1 MKAYKGMDKNMQ
13 CLGYQY
19 EIGKT
24 YIHDGPVKCCP
35 DDDDVA
41 QGRGGFHACEYPLDV
56 LSYYPPSESRYFEV
70 EQDGEIESAG
80 GDTKRASTKITIGAE
95 LSIAGLVKAAVEYTR
110 EHRTQNEED
119 RATGNQGAASATGD
133 WGAASATGDW
143 GAASATG
150 NQGAASATG
159 NQGAASATGYRGAAS
174 ATGDWGA
181 ASATGD
187 WGAASATGIFGVAV
201 VTGAN
206 GTATVSGRAS
216 IAVAAGYNSN
226 AKGDIGEAIC
236 AIEYDEWDGEKY
248 PIKAVKA
255 AIVDGV
261 TIKANTPYTLKDG
274 ELVEVA

>member
-1 MKAYKGMDKNMQ
+1 M
-13 CLGYQY
+13 
-19 EIGKT
+19 
-24 YIHDGPVKCCP
+24 
-35 DDDDVA
+35 
-41 QGRGGFHACEYPLDV
+41 
-56 LSYYPPSESRYFEV
+56 
-70 EQDGEIESAG
+70 
-80 GDTKRASTKITIGAE
+80 
-95 LSIAGLVKAAVEYTR
+95 
-110 EHRTQNEED
+110 
-119 RATGNQGAASATGD
+119 
-133 WGAASATGDW
+133 
-143 GAASATG
+143 
-150 NQGAASATG
+150 
-159 NQGAASATGYRGAAS
+159 
-174 ATGDWGA
+174 
-181 ASATGD
+181 
-187 WGAASATGIFGVAV
+187 AV

>member
-19 EIGKT
+19 EIGQT

-35 DDDDVA
+35 DDDDIA

-56 LSYYPPSESRYFEV
+56 FNYYPPSESRYFEV

-95 LSIAGLVKAAVEYTR
+95 LGIAGLVKAAVEYTR
-110 EHRTQNEED
+110 EHCTQNEED
-119 RATGNQGAASATGD
+119 RATGDQGAASATGD
-133 WGAASATGDW
+133 
-143 GAASATG
+143 
-150 NQGAASATG
+150 Q
-159 NQGAASATGYRGAAS
+159 
-174 ATGDWGA
+174 
-181 ASATGD
+181 
-187 WGAASATGIFGVAV
+187 GAASATGIFGVAV
-201 VTGAN
+201 VTGTY
-206 GTATVSGRAS
+206 GTATVSGGAS

-236 AIEYDEWDGEKY
+236 AIEYDEWDGEKC

-274 ELVEVA
+274 EFVEVT

>member
-19 EIGKT
+19 EIGQT

-35 DDDDVA
+35 DDDDIA

-110 EHRTQNEED
+110 EHCTQNEED
-119 RATGNQGAASATGD
+119 RATGD
-133 WGAASATGDW
+133 
-143 GAASATG
+143 
-150 NQGAASATG
+150 
-159 NQGAASATGYRGAAS
+159 QGAASATGYQ
-174 ATGDWGA
+174 GA

-201 VTGAN
+201 VTGAH
-206 GTATVSGRAS
+206 GTATVSGKAS

-274 ELVEVA
+274 ELVEVT

>member
-181 ASATGD
+181 ASATG
-187 WGAASATGIFGVAV
+187 IFGVAV

>member
-119 RATGNQGAASATGD
+119 RATGNQGAASATG
-133 WGAASATGDW
+133 
-143 GAASATG
+143 
-150 NQGAASATG
+150 
-159 NQGAASATGYRGAAS
+159 YR
-174 ATGDWGA
+174 GA